1 MRQERIVIIGAGPA
15 GVSAAIQCQR
25 LGVSP
30 CLLDRDGQ
38 AGGLIA
44 NAFRIE
50 NLAGV
55 APCDGP
61 GMAQRFR
68 ESLSRF
74 NLAVERAAVERVGH
88 ASTGLL
94 VEGSM
99 GLVAANAVI
108 LAPGTRPLS
117 LDMPGISGAHT
128 RVFFEVRDLLRQVA
142 RPDSVLVIGGGEA
155 AFDYALS
162 LAAAGASVTVVL
174 RSGSP
179 RACRRLVDAVA
190 GEPAITVRS
199 GTMPRT
205 FAEGPASVTLEVDT
219 PEGEV
224 CLRAEGLLVAIG
236 RVSRVPD
243 LLDLD
248 FGNSRSTEILPFPDA
263 PLFIVGDA
271 RHGGLGQLAIALGDG
286 VAAAALAVAAVT

>member
-1 MRQERIVIIGAGPA
+1 VIIGAGPA
-15 GVSAAIQCQR
+15 GVSAAVQCQR
-25 LGVSP
+25 LGVTP

-61 GMAQRFR
+61 GMAERLR

-74 NLAVERAAVERVGH
+74 SLAVERAVVARVGH
-88 ASTGLL
+88 APTGLL

-99 GLVAANAVI
+99 GLVVANAVI

-117 LDMPGISGAHT
+117 LDVPGISAAAT

-142 RPDSVLVIGGGEA
+142 RPASALVIGGGEA

-162 LAAAGASVTVVL
+162 LAAAGASVTVVM

-179 RACRRLVDAVA
+179 RACRRLADAVA
-190 GEPAITVRS
+190 GEPAITVRA
-199 GTMPRT
+199 GTTPRT
-205 FAEGPASVTLEVDT
+205 YTEGPASVALEVDT
-219 PEGEV
+219 PEGEI

-236 RVSRVPD
+236 RVSRAPD
-243 LLDLD
+243 LLDPG
-248 FGNSRSTEILPFPDA
+248 FGSVNGGKILPFPGV
-263 PLFIVGDA
+263 PLFIAGDA
-271 RHGGLGQLAIALGDG
+271 RHGGLGQLAMAFGDG
-286 VAAAALAVAAVT
+286 LAAAARAVDAVT

>member
-1 MRQERIVIIGAGPA
+1 MRHERIVIIGAGPA

-38 AGGLIA
+38 AGGLIG
-44 NAFRIE
+44 NAWRIE

-55 APCDGP
+55 TPCDGP
-61 GMAQRFR
+61 AMAGRFQ
-68 ESLSRF
+68 ESLARF
-74 NLAVERAAVERVGH
+74 NLAVERAVVERVGH

-99 GLVAANAVI
+99 GLIAAGAVI

-117 LDMPGISGAHT
+117 LDMPGISGATT
-128 RVFFEVRDLLRQVA
+128 RVFFEVRDLLRHGA
-142 RPDSVLVIGGGEA
+142 RPNSVLVIGGGEA
-155 AFDYALS
+155 ACDYALS
-162 LAAAGASVTVVL
+162 LAAVGASVTVVM

-190 GEPAITVRS
+190 GTPAITVCAK
-199 GTMPRT
+199 TTPRT
-205 FAEGPASVTLEVDT
+205 YAEGPASATLEVDT
-219 PEGEV
+219 PEGEA
-224 CLRAEGLLVAIG
+224 CLRAEGILIAIG

-248 FGNSRSTEILPFPDA
+248 FGSARTTEILPFPGA
-263 PLFIVGDA
+263 PLFIAGDA
-271 RHGGLGQLAIALGDG
+271 RHGGLGQLAMALGDG
-286 VAAAALAVAAVT
+286 VAAATRAVATIT